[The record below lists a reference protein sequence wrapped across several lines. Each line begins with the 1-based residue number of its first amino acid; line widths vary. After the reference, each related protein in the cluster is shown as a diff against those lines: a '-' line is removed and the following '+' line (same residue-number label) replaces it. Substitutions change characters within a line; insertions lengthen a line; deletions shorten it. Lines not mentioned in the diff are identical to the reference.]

1 MYHNFKLNKPNLN
14 ELFFSGHVSIRHYQ
28 NGSWFIQ
35 KLCEVFVEHG
45 RTDHLEDLLKMTS
58 LELAQLN
65 DDVLG
70 NFYAGKIFKAIS
82 LTFLLTNR

>member
-1 MYHNFKLNKPNLN
+1 MQQNFKTNLD
-14 ELFFSGHVSIRHYQ
+14 ELFLSEHESHGDPQ
-28 NGSWFIQ
+28 NGSWFVQ
-35 KLCEVFVEHG
+35 KLCDVFEEHG